1 MATQIDLTIRI
12 ILGGKDAGAAA
23 RHLAEAVNDGRLDLV
38 SINLLRD
45 ELRHVAGDWR
55 IVRAD
60 GSAAE
65 VQP

>member
-1 MATQIDLTIRI
+1 MTQLQFTLTIQID
-12 ILGGKDAGAAA
+12 GDNAGAAA

-45 ELRHVAGDWR
+45 ELRHVVGDWR

-65 VQP
+65 VQL